1 MGLKCGLKS
10 ILEVISTIIVS
21 IDEMGVITRKQKKG
35 DYPSSLF
42 IYVKI
47 NLS

>member
-1 MGLKCGLKS
+1 MGLKWYSKS
-10 ILEVISTIIVS
+10 ILEVISTIIVF
-21 IDEMGVITRKQKKG
+21 IDEMGIITRKQKG
-35 DYPSSLF
+35 DSPSSLF

>member
-1 MGLKCGLKS
+1 MGLKWGSKS
-10 ILEVISTIIVS
+10 ILEVISTIIVF
-21 IDEMGVITRKQKKG
+21 IDEMGIIARKQKG
-35 DYPSSLF
+35 NSPFNLF